1 MAEAPGPTE
10 PTAAQAA
17 ETMRSRPF
25 VGLLVVAAVIG
36 VIVSLAAWCYLES
49 VYQLQ
54 QELFKHLPHAL
65 GYDQGPPLWWS
76 LPVLAVGA
84 LIVALAIT
92 RLPGDGGHVPAKGS
106 RHGRA
111 HEPDRSARRDPR
123 GPRRARA
130 SGSCLAPR
138 GRYWRSVRVWRCWRF
153 A

>member
-65 GYDQGPPLWWS
+65 G
-76 LPVLAVGA
+76 
-84 LIVALAIT
+84 I
-92 RLPGDGGHVPAKGS
+92 
-106 RHGRA
+106 
-111 HEPDRSARRDPR
+111 
-123 GPRRARA
+123 
-130 SGSCLAPR
+130 
-138 GRYWRSVRVWRCWRF
+138 
-153 A
+153 

>member
-1 MAEAPGPTE
+1 
-10 PTAAQAA
+10 
-17 ETMRSRPF
+17 MRSRPF

-49 VYQLQ
+49 VFQVQ

-76 LPVLAVGA
+76 LPVLAVGG

-92 RLPGDGGHVPAKGS
+92 RSA
-106 RHGRA
+106 GR
-111 HEPDRSARRDPR
+111 
-123 GPRRARA
+123 RRARA
-130 SGSCLAPR
+130 GQGSRPR
-138 GRYWRSVRVWRCWRF
+138 AGSRTRSICP